1 MSNLSPMVA
10 NIKNNA
16 RMLDEKRRMG
26 CLLWLRAHTG
36 QDDLSTAERLDGGQ
50 RMLRRL
56 KAWFE
61 SLPVGQAACEYQ
73 AILDEISW
81 WRSLSEK
88 DFALFLEEY
97 RSYRI

>member
-1 MSNLSPMVA
+1 
-10 NIKNNA
+10 
-16 RMLDEKRRMG
+16 
-26 CLLWLRAHTG
+26 
-36 QDDLSTAERLDGGQ
+36 
-50 RMLRRL
+50 MLRRL